1 VLLTNLD
8 DGMCIPNFP
17 GLPPHQQRFK
27 IMHFKFWPS
36 QELRRS
42 WRDYLSSP
50 LLEVKEGEAQV
61 MEID

>member
-1 VLLTNLD
+1 
-8 DGMCIPNFP
+8 MCVPNYP
-17 GLPPHQQRFK
+17 GVAPHTQRFK

-50 LLEVKEGEAQV
+50 LVEVKEGEQA
-61 MEID
+61 MEVD